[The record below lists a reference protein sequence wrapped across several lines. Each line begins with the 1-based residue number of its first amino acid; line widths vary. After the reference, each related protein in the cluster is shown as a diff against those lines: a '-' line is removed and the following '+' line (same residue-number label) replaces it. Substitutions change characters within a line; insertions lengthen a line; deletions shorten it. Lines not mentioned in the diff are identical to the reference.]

1 MVKQAPIAVI
11 AGGGDLPGLV
21 IRSAMEQGRDVV
33 TIAIKGE
40 ADASLSAFNPVEL
53 GWGQIGKLFSTLK
66 SNGVQDVVLIGAVQK
81 RPDFTSI
88 LGDFGTIWRL
98 PRIIKAVVGGDDHL
112 LVKVAGI
119 FEREGLHVVGAHEV
133 APGLVASP
141 GHVAGPKP
149 DAKALSDM
157 KLAIEAVDA
166 VGRLD
171 IGQGAV
177 AVGARV
183 VAVEGAEGTDAMLE
197 RVAGLRANGRVRS
210 KGAAGVLVKCS
221 KPQQDLRLDMPT
233 VGPETIQKASDAQL
247 KGVCVEAGRVLV
259 AHRDEVERLC
269 DELGVFLYGCARDE
283 DFEAGER

>member
-21 IRSAMEQGRDVV
+21 VRAAKEQGRDVV

-40 ADASLSAFNPVEL
+40 ADASLSVFEPVEI
-53 GWGQIGKLFSTLK
+53 GFGQMGKLYATLRAR
-66 SNGVQDVVLIGAVQK
+66 GVRDVVFIGAVQK
-81 RPDFTSI
+81 RPDFTSMRV
-88 LGDFGTIWRL
+88 DFGTLWRL
-98 PRIIKAVVGGDDHL
+98 PRIIAALVRGDDHL
-112 LVKVAGI
+112 LARLAML
-119 FEREGLHVVGAHEV
+119 FEREGLNVVGAHEV
-133 APGLVASP
+133 APGLVAIP

-149 DAKALSDM
+149 DAKALTAM
-157 KLAIEAVDA
+157 KFAIEAVDA

-177 AVGARV
+177 AVGKRV

-197 RVAGLRANGRVRS
+197 RVAGLRASGRVRA

-233 VGPETIQKASDAQL
+233 IGPQTIHKAAEAQL

-269 DELGVFLYGCARDE
+269 NELGVFLYGCSRGD
-283 DFEAGER
+283 DFETGER

>member
-21 IRSAMEQGRDVV
+21 IRSAMAQGREVV

-66 SNGVQDVVLIGAVQK
+66 SKGVRDVVLIGGVQR

-88 LGDFGTIWRL
+88 LGDFGTMWRL
-98 PRIIKAVVGGDDHL
+98 PRIIAAVVGGDDHL

-133 APGLVASP
+133 APELVASP

-149 DAKALSDM
+149 SKKALSDM
-157 KLAIEAVDA
+157 TLAIEAVDA
-166 VGRLD
+166 LGRLD
-171 IGQGAV
+171 IGQGAI
-177 AVGARV
+177 AVNARV

-197 RVAGLRANGRVRS
+197 RVAVLRENGRVRS

-221 KPQQDLRLDMPT
+221 KPQQDLRLDMPGI
-233 VGPETIQKASDAQL
+233 GPQTIRKAAEAQL
-247 KGVCVEAGRVLV
+247 QGVCVEAGRVLV

-269 DELGVFLYGCARDE
+269 DELGVFLYGCTRGE
-283 DFEAGER
+283 EADT